1 MGSAHFETEIGD
13 AFAGGCA
20 SGLGLFLY
28 GAAFS
33 CMFLS
38 KTTLSSAVSAKSP
51 GIYIDKPG

>member
-38 KTTLSSAVSAKSP
+38 KTTLSSLLSQQRAQVST
-51 GIYIDKPG
+51 